1 MANNIDINFCSYN
14 TGTVINARNGQSVYL
29 AAATASFSGSFGTVT
44 VGANQ
49 TLNPYI
55 PIKLDVPVS
64 GAARTLFYYLD

>member
-1 MANNIDINFCSYN
+1 MANNIDISFCSYN
-14 TGTVINARNGQSVYL
+14 TGTVINAGNGQSVYL

-49 TLNPYI
+49 TLNPCI